1 MHEPSR
7 AASVR
12 YDRLDALRGVA
23 MVWMAAFHLA
33 FDLNHYGF
41 IRQDFNRDPVWTWQ
55 RVAIV
60 SLFLL
65 CAGAGQAIALAHRQ
79 SDRRFWR
86 RWLQVAAA
94 AVLVSAG
101 SWLMFPRSFIFFGV
115 LHGIAVMLII
125 SRYGA
130 RAGGWLWPAG
140 LVLIALPLFFS
151 HPFFDSRMTAWIGL
165 VTRKPVTEDFVP
177 LIPWLG
183 VMLWGLAGG
192 RWLIGHRPQW
202 LTAAPPWPAL
212 TRRLAILGRWP
223 LSFYLL
229 HQPVLIGL
237 VMLARWWLPGG

>member
-1 MHEPSR
+1 MHAFPAEPTT
-7 AASVR
+7 R

-23 MVWMAAFHLA
+23 MLWMAAFHLA
-33 FDLNHYGF
+33 FDLNHFGF
-41 IRQDFNRDPVWTWQ
+41 IHQDFNRDPLWTWQ

-65 CAGAGQAIALAHRQ
+65 CAGVGQAIALAHGQ
-79 SDRRFWR
+79 SEARFWR
-86 RWLQVAAA
+86 RWIQVAGA

-115 LHGIAVMLII
+115 LHGIALMLII

-130 RAGGWLWPAG
+130 RAGGWLWPIG
-140 LVLIALPLFFS
+140 LGVIALPLFFN

-165 VTRKPVTEDFVP
+165 VTRKPITEDFVP

-183 VMLWGLAGG
+183 VMLWGVAAG
-192 RWLIGHRPQW
+192 RWLLCHRPQW
-202 LTAAPPWPAL
+202 LTRLPPVPAL
-212 TRRLAILGRWP
+212 TKPLAALGRWP

-237 VMLARWWLPGG
+237 VLVARQLQPG